1 MSARGLSSDR
11 YYSAGQILASGMEQ
25 PSLVARSFVYGSVP
39 RLRVRKPSN
48 PQSTFKPTLE
58 NKMRSLR
65 SLIVAAAL
73 GVCGFGLASSSA
85 SAQAAG
91 PSNALDW
98 TMQSIEELRDEARA
112 QAGWHKSRWECQ
124 PAGPCTW
131 VQGYWGPP
139 PVAGAWA
146 LCLRSPVWGRG
157 LERLLPAAA
166 ELIGTDPSARKSG
179 RRAFHFTG
187 SVATPPSVA
196 AVARL
201 SSWRFSSRR

>member
-39 RLRVRKPSN
+39 RLRVRKPRN
-48 PQSTFKPTLE
+48 LQSTFKPTLE

-91 PSNALDW
+91 PSNALDC
-98 TMQSIEELRDEARA
+98 TLQSIEELRDEARA
-112 QAGWHKSRWECQ
+112 QAGWHKSGWECQ

-139 PVAGAWA
+139 PAA
-146 LCLRSPVWGRG
+146 PVWAYVYVRPFGRG

-166 ELIGTDPSARKSG
+166 ELIGDRSQRPEVRAPGIPSELK
-179 RRAFHFTG
+179 T
-187 SVATPPSVA
+187 
-196 AVARL
+196 
-201 SSWRFSSRR
+201 

>member
-1 MSARGLSSDR
+1 
-11 YYSAGQILASGMEQ
+11 
-25 PSLVARSFVYGSVP
+25 
-39 RLRVRKPSN
+39 
-48 PQSTFKPTLE
+48 
-58 NKMRSLR
+58 MRSLR

-139 PVAGAWA
+139 PVAPAPGPYVYVRPFGAVGW
-146 LCLRSPVWGRG
+146 SGYYP
-157 LERLLPAAA
+157 LP
-166 ELIGTDPSARKSG
+166 PN
-179 RRAFHFTG
+179 
-187 SVATPPSVA
+187 
-196 AVARL
+196 
-201 SSWRFSSRR
+201 